1 MTCAVSVR
9 VSKER
14 HDLTDVI
21 YVSCLQ
27 ICILALGYV
36 MYTGGSFVFKTM
48 RQERY
53 VEINS
58 ELLMDPDEMDLMSAS
73 PLEEAVVFR
82 NSKRLHLY
90 VFRVHVVGF
99 LLLSA
104 TMALDFSHSWCPTV
118 FAIGM
123 ALQIALTDMITL
135 FRIPENVF
143 HVLKSLVIWISLFLA
158 AYHTHWPVEIM
169 QRSISSVVIGMTFML
184 MTGFAWSA
192 CIFAIGCEVDMT
204 DISRDA
210 AISCVLVSAP
220 MLFVI
225 HRNMQVQD
233 LLASDLQHTLYLL
246 AIEPILKLLC
256 LGVLVY
262 SLKAGRNFEILIAF
276 CLILLIRVHVL
287 ETYTMSLQEQRGS
300 YVMMA
305 LLCALHACQSMTTIM
320 SNDGNN
326 GNDGVHGNDRDKMR
340 AGDAES
346 ARTYERRQEGYAD
359 ESRDNTETVP
369 HREENIIATAMS
381 HNSDSRPN

>member
-1 MTCAVSVR
+1 MF
-9 VSKER
+9 
-14 HDLTDVI
+14 
-21 YVSCLQ
+21 Q
-27 ICILALGYV
+27 
-36 MYTGGSFVFKTM
+36 TM
-48 RQERY
+48 RRERY
-53 VEINS
+53 VNINS
-58 ELLMDPDEMDLMSAS
+58 DLLMDPDDNDLTSAS
-73 PLEEAVVFR
+73 PLEDAVVFR
-82 NSKRLHLY
+82 NSQHLHCY
-90 VFRVHVVGF
+90 VLRVHIVGF

-104 TMALDFSHSWCPTV
+104 TLALDFSHAWCPTV

-123 ALQIALTDMITL
+123 ALQIALADMMTL

-143 HVLKSLVIWISLFLA
+143 HVLKSLVIWTALFAA

-192 CIFAIGCEVDMT
+192 SIFAIGCEVEMT
-204 DISRDA
+204 DIARDA
-210 AISCVLVSAP
+210 AISCVLISAP

-225 HRNMQVQD
+225 HRNMDVQD

-246 AIEPILKLLC
+246 TIEPILKLLC

-262 SLKAGRNFEILIAF
+262 SLKAGRNFEILTAF

-305 LLCALHACQSMTTIM
+305 LLCALHACQSMDTLI
-320 SNDGNN
+320 GNCGGGGSS
-326 GNDGVHGNDRDKMR
+326 GNEMR

-346 ARTYERRQEGYAD
+346 TRTHEGRNEGD
-359 ESRDNTETVP
+359 GNESREHTDTLHYRKEDNITVA
-369 HREENIIATAMS
+369 IS
-381 HNSDSRPN
+381 HDSNSGP

>member
-9 VSKER
+9 LSKER

-27 ICILALGYV
+27 VCILALGYV
-36 MYTGGSFVFKTM
+36 VYTGGSFVFKTM

-53 VEINS
+53 VNIES
-58 ELLMDPDEMDLMSAS
+58 DLAMDLDDDFTSAS
-73 PLEEAVVFR
+73 PLEDAVVFR
-82 NSKRLHLY
+82 NSQRLHLY
-90 VFRVHVVGF
+90 VLRVHVVGF

-104 TMALDFSHSWCPTV
+104 TLALDFSHSWCPTV

-123 ALQIALTDMITL
+123 ALQIALADMMTL

-143 HVLKSLVIWISLFLA
+143 HVFKSLVIWTALFLA
-158 AYHTHWPVEIM
+158 AYHTHWPMEIM
-169 QRSISSVVIGMTFML
+169 QRSVSSVVIGMTFML

-192 CIFAIGCEVDMT
+192 CIFAIDCEVDMT

-210 AISCVLVSAP
+210 AISCVLISAP

-225 HRNMQVQD
+225 HRNMEVQD

-246 AIEPILKLLC
+246 TIEPILKLLC

-287 ETYTMSLQEQRGS
+287 ETYTMSFQEQRGS

-305 LLCALHACQSMTTIM
+305 LLCALHACQSMNTII
-320 SNDGNN
+320 SNDGNDGDDVN
-326 GNDGVHGNDRDKMR
+326 IGNNRDKMR
-340 AGDAES
+340 ATDPES
-346 ARTYERRQEGYAD
+346 VHAYERRH
-359 ESRDNTETVP
+359 ESYTNTSRNGTETLP
-369 HREENIIATAMS
+369 EREIDHITAATG
-381 HNSDSRPN
+381 HNSNS